1 MTSTDEQVV
10 VPPTTRLAIRAAAF
24 GIIGCYAFFFKR
36 MFGPRHIHIDN
47 LHVTLGEGGESSLNE
62 FIAGLL
68 SNENTSALSSG
79 GGGIIG
85 SRLLGSIRRSP
96 SSERRYNTSASG
108 VYYPRPR
115 RLYSEFH
122 DCGCPYSCTDA
133 ELDTVQPGHEQTCR
147 QAAHKKMNEKSRMH
161 GWSGFHGEEMACHK
175 SPECSDN
182 CNFMTCKRPPLDQ
195 VEVEPPASF
204 TRHDG
209 VVISTKIMGWPA
221 EIGTLKQMLCL
232 LTSAYNERMNYD
244 IVVFSTL
251 DQDNTTIAEIQ
262 SIVEPAK
269 FTLVYENV
277 TVGGLIDSMSPAR
290 RQFFL
295 DNCIENHTYQF
306 TWDSGCPK
314 IGSIRYNWQAEFR
327 SMHIWAQPALA
338 PYKYMLWVDSDGFQT
353 MRWDKDP
360 VDFVI
365 RNDLVLAVLN
375 MQGKGGGSGLQTKIK
390 DYFGYHLCNV
400 LVDQNSSIYATTDV
414 NGCKNN
420 RFDIVHGFFHI
431 ENLDFFRSNMDW
443 MTKFIGEDRLSRNPD
458 DQEAVTTAALL
469 LAPGRTR
476 DLHLSGIKLNM
487 MHNGLIDGK
496 RQVTPA
502 QYIKWWQYFS
512 ERDFPNGREKCSKHI
527 VAGGRLM

>member
-1 MTSTDEQVV
+1 MASTDEQVV
-10 VPPTTRLAIRAAAF
+10 VPPTTRLAIRAAVF

-47 LHVTLGEGGESSLNE
+47 LHVTLGEGGESSLND

-68 SNENTSALSSG
+68 SDKNTSSLPS
-79 GGGIIG
+79 GGIIG

-96 SSERRYNTSASG
+96 SNERRYNTTASG

-122 DCGCPYSCTDA
+122 DCGCPYTCTDA
-133 ELDTVQPGHEQTCR
+133 ELDTVQPGQKQTCR
-147 QAAHKKMNEKSRMH
+147 QAAHKKMNEKSRMA
-161 GWSGFHGEEMACHK
+161 GWYGYHGEEMACHK

-182 CNFMTCKRPPLDQ
+182 CNFMTCRKPPLEQ
-195 VEVEPPASF
+195 VEVELPVPF
-204 TRHDG
+204 TRHEG
-209 VVISTKIMGWPA
+209 VVIATKIMGWPA

-232 LTSAYNERMNYD
+232 LTSAYNERMHYD

-251 DQDNTTIAEIQ
+251 DQDNKTVAEIQ
-262 SIVEPAK
+262 SIVEPAQ

-295 DNCIENHTYQF
+295 DNCIENHTHQF
-306 TWDSGCPK
+306 TWDSACPN

-327 SMHIWAQPALA
+327 SLHIWTQPALA

-365 RNDLVLAVLN
+365 RNDLVLAALN

-390 DYFGYHLCNV
+390 DYFGHYLCNV
-400 LVDQNSSIYATTDV
+400 VVDQNSSIYAATDV

-431 ENLDFFRSNMDW
+431 ENLDFFRSNMEW

-476 DLHLSGIKLNM
+476 DLYLSGIKLNM

-512 ERDFPNGREKCSKHI
+512 ERDFPNGREKCSKYI

>member
-10 VPPTTRLAIRAAAF
+10 VPPTTRLAIRAAVF

-47 LHVTLGEGGESSLNE
+47 LHVTLGEGGESSLND
-62 FIAGLL
+62 FISGLL
-68 SNENTSALSSG
+68 NDKNTSSLPSG
-79 GGGIIG
+79 GILG

-96 SSERRYNTSASG
+96 SNQRRYNASASG

-122 DCGCPYSCTDA
+122 DCGCPYTCTDA
-133 ELDTVQPGHEQTCR
+133 ELDTVQPSQEQTCR
-147 QAAHKKMNEKSRMH
+147 EAAHMKMNEKSRMA
-161 GWSGFHGEEMACHK
+161 GWYGYHGEEMACHK
-175 SPECSDN
+175 SAECSDK
-182 CNFMTCKRPPLDQ
+182 CNFMTCRKPPLEQ
-195 VEVEPPASF
+195 VEVEPPTSF
-204 TRHDG
+204 TRHEG
-209 VVISTKIMGWPA
+209 IVIATKIMGWPA

-251 DQDNTTIAEIQ
+251 DQDNMTIAEIQ

-295 DNCIENHTYQF
+295 DNCIENHAHQF
-306 TWDSGCPK
+306 TWDSGCPN

-327 SMHIWAQPALA
+327 SLHIWTQPALE

-365 RNDLVLAVLN
+365 RNDLVLAALN

-390 DYFGYHLCNV
+390 DYFGHHLCNV
-400 LVDQNSSIYATTDV
+400 VVDQNSSIYAATDV
-414 NGCKNN
+414 DGCKNN

-431 ENLDFFRSNMDW
+431 ENLDFFRANMEW
-443 MTKFIGEDRLSRNPD
+443 MTKFISEDRLSRNPD

-469 LAPGRTR
+469 LAPGRAR

-512 ERDFPNGREKCSKHI
+512 ERDFPNGRDKCSKYI